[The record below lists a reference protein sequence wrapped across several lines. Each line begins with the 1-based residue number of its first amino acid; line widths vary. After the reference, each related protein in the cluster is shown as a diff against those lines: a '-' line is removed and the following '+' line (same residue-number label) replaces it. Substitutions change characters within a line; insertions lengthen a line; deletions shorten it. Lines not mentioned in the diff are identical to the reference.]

1 MKFFSSQACTM
12 SSRRTPRRVR
22 PRTTRSQGTPKK
34 GGDVDMDDAE
44 PISTDERLG
53 EADDSR

>member
-1 MKFFSSQACTM
+1 M
-12 SSRRTPRRVR
+12 SSRRTPRKVK
-22 PRTTRSQGTPKK
+22 PRTSKSQGTPKK
-34 GGDVDMDDAE
+34 GGDIDMDDAE